1 MSTSELAHR
10 PRRPL
15 VAVLAISYLLA
26 GLILVCWMS
35 GLDMIDLGPV
45 GGWLFWPLQVAWLA
59 SVVFAFF
66 RFRWRGAWTL
76 LGLIL
81 ILPGPAFLGM
91 LFYACAVDGA
101 CV

>member
-1 MSTSELAHR
+1 
-10 PRRPL
+10 L
-15 VAVLAISYLLA
+15 VSVLAISYLLA
-26 GLILVCWMS
+26 ALILVCWMS

-45 GGWLFWPLQVAWLA
+45 GGWLFWPLHVAWLA

-66 RFRWRGAWTL
+66 RFRRRGAWTL
-76 LGLIL
+76 PGLIL
-81 ILPGPAFLGM
+81 ILPGPVFLGM